1 MLRFIPTITARKAY
15 QARSA
20 FREAFRVYYAGG
32 YNNAS
37 SFIQERVT
45 TAKIAGLSQDDFL
58 NVEVGMLFTASTNT
72 APSSFWFL
80 CYILSS
86 ASLLAEV
93 RAEISKIVMRKD
105 VNGIDTLE
113 MDTSDFQQHC
123 PLLISSWEETL
134 RLVDSSSSVRMVAK
148 DTMLADVYLLKA
160 NSVVQMPSGTTHLS
174 TEIWGPDAATF
185 NPRRFL
191 KTKSDEKLDAAGRG
205 KRKLQV
211 QGYFPFGGGKH
222 LCPGR
227 HFAFTEVMS
236 LVATLVYGFDIR
248 MADGSADFKAPR
260 MALQKLGTG
269 VRKPANDRDVLI
281 KPSPGFEGAKWAYS
295 VGKET
300 DIRTP
305 STC

>member
-1 MLRFIPTITARKAY
+1 MLRFLPTITARKAY
-15 QARSA
+15 QAQAA
-20 FREAFRVYYAGG
+20 FREAFRPYYAAG
-32 YNNAS
+32 YRNAS
-37 SFIQERVT
+37 SFIQDRVA
-45 TAKIAGLSQDDFL
+45 TAKNAGLSQDNFL

-86 ASLLAEV
+86 ASLLTEI
-93 RAEISKIVMRKD
+93 RAEISKIVTRKM
-105 VNGIDTLE
+105 VGGIDTLE
-113 MDTSDFQQHC
+113 MDATGFQQHC
-123 PLLISSWEETL
+123 PLLISAWEETL

-148 DTMLADVYLLKA
+148 DTMLADRYLLKA
-160 NSVVQMPSGTTHLS
+160 NSVVHMPSGTTHLS

-191 KTKSDEKLDAAGRG
+191 KTTSDEKLDAAGCE

-236 LVATLVYGFDIR
+236 LVATIVYGFDVR
-248 MADGSADFKAPR
+248 MADGSEDFKAPK

-269 VRKPANDRDVLI
+269 VRKPVNDIDVLI
-281 KPSPGFEGAKWAYS
+281 KPRPGFEGLKWAYS

-300 DIRTP
+300 
-305 STC
+305 